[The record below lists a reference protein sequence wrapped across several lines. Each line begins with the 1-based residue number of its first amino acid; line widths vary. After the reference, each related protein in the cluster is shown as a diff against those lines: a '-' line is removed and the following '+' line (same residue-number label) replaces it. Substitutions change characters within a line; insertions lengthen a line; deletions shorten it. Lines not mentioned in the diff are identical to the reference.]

1 MRISVIIPTFNRN
14 DDLRE
19 CLKSIR
25 ENSRYE
31 NEIIVLHPFC
41 DEDLNKTCNNY
52 NAKLTPD
59 GSRKEGKRVKS
70 LWAIIN
76 KGIELAENRYVCWL
90 NDDCVVLKDW
100 DYNALKYFDQ
110 DKDVALV
117 VLKTKG
123 IGNSREFKVLNVS
136 FGVPCANYGVLD
148 KNTGIRF
155 DEKLSWFHGDADIS
169 LQTVVNYGKKVV
181 GTDEKCVIHN
191 HKIDKNRENNET
203 DERVINDDRLYRQ
216 KWGRYKVSKGK
227 IRKKNIAER
236 FFPWMRNETRKF
248 LRLKILRRKD

>member
-41 DEDLNKTCNNY
+41 DEDLNKICNNY

-100 DYNALKYFDQ
+100 DYNALKYFEQ

-117 VLKTKG
+117 VMKTKG
-123 IGNSREFKVLNVS
+123 ILGSDEFKVKIAEYNI
-136 FGVPCANYGVLD
+136 PCANYGVLD
-148 KNTGIRF
+148 KFLSIRF
-155 DEKLSWFHGDADIS
+155 DENFSWFYGDADIS
-169 LQTVVNYGKKVV
+169 VSCVLFNKKVV
-181 GTDEKCVIHN
+181 STKENCVIHN
-191 HKIDKNRENNET
+191 HLIDENRIINET
-203 DERVINDDRLYRQ
+203 DKRSIKDTLLFEKKWDKYKFIDGMFVKRNIIQYLYVRTRRRMTEFA
-216 KWGRYKVSKGK
+216 KHF
-227 IRKKNIAER
+227 KKQY
-236 FFPWMRNETRKF
+236 
-248 LRLKILRRKD
+248 